1 MQKKIIDMWEVR
13 EMMAQGIPK
22 VRIAQ
27 NLGISPRTLFRFL
40 QQRKLSDKEL
50 SANIQPTPIQPLTL
64 TQTQQEPL
72 PSDKNPDE
80 ETNLD
85 ALDEALR
92 ELNDD

>member
-1 MQKKIIDMWEVR
+1 MQRKIIDMWEVR

-64 TQTQQEPL
+64 TQTRQEPL
-72 PSDKNPDE
+72 PSNNTDE
-80 ETNLD
+80 EANLD

>member
-1 MQKKIIDMWEVR
+1 MQRKIVDMWKVR
-13 EMMAQGIPK
+13 EMMALGIPK

-40 QQRKLSDKEL
+40 RQRKLSDKEL
-50 SANIQPTPIQPLTL
+50 SANIQPTPMQSLTSR
-64 TQTQQEPL
+64 QEQASP
-72 PSDKNPDE
+72 PDNN
-80 ETNLD
+80 TDGRHNFD